1 MAEARAK
8 KLVAMATR
16 QRKREQDMTN
26 ITSLLIDEAH
36 LDPEV
41 SLKIYQALLAWAA
54 RQGSRFEI
62 TLQCSVYD
70 SQEDLRSFSALG
82 VEKTSAARTSDEA
95 HIEGTPSS
103 SFIQALTSKQA
114 PQRAISGDNSPV
126 EDVVI
131 FVDDRPMYGSYDYG
145 RTQLLNL
152 TKEEAVAV
160 EEMLHS
166 LGLSPD
172 VLVPAPRQPGTPDS

>member
-1 MAEARAK
+1 
-8 KLVAMATR
+8 
-16 QRKREQDMTN
+16 MTN

-41 SLKIYQALLAWAA
+41 SLKIYRMLLTWAA
-54 RQGSRFEI
+54 RQGARFEM
-62 TLQCSVYD
+62 TLQRSVYD
-70 SQEDLRSFSALG
+70 SPEEFLSLRALG
-82 VEKTSAARTSDEA
+82 VEKTSTARTSDED

-103 SFIQALTSKQA
+103 SFIQALISKQA

-152 TKEEAVAV
+152 TKEETTVV
-160 EEMLHS
+160 KEMLHS
-166 LGLSPD
+166 LGLSSD
-172 VLVPAPRQPGTPDS
+172 VLVPAPRQSGTPDRS